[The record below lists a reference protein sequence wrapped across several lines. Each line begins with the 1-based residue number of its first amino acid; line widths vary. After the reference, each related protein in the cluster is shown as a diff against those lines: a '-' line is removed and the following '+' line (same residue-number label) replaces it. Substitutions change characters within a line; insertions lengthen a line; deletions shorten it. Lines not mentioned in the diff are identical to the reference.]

1 MKINNIFFGHKYTKY
16 RFLLFLVAIQ
26 IYIIKEP
33 NYSILEENLLV
44 KKRLRPFLYLFDKSI
59 KINNTILI
67 FEPNKYHHECLPGYS
82 KYFIDLGYNVDI
94 LLHTSGISSFILFKE
109 IDSIRL
115 FTFRNINQITKEGKK
130 LSIIIKKYDF
140 ILFQTN
146 NFEDRQLYNKLGL
159 LSLNNSFF
167 IFHEALS
174 LDGNYLRYAAQNR
187 IWTLGN
193 ISKYVQV
200 NPHYFGNNI
209 KIKNK
214 NVITKFFFTSS
225 EARNYRYLM
234 ESLKRLKNEKFD
246 FKIIIT
252 GRSRTFKSK
261 HIPKILNKNI
271 KLRYGVSY
279 YDLFKAVEH
288 SDYIII
294 PLNPYNNYESLYNK
308 IKVTGSMQLS
318 YGFIKPVI
326 INQEFADFYNLNPN
340 NSLLY
345 NNFNLYDI
353 LRKAIMLNNENYK
366 KLQQNLYSLE
376 KKIYLTS
383 VANIK
388 KVFNK
393 P

>member
-1 MKINNIFFGHKYTKY
+1 
-16 RFLLFLVAIQ
+16 
-26 IYIIKEP
+26 
-33 NYSILEENLLV
+33 
-44 KKRLRPFLYLFDKSI
+44 
-59 KINNTILI
+59 
-67 FEPNKYHHECLPGYS
+67 
-82 KYFIDLGYNVDI
+82 
-94 LLHTSGISSFILFKE
+94 
-109 IDSIRL
+109 
-115 FTFRNINQITKEGKK
+115 
-130 LSIIIKKYDF
+130 
-140 ILFQTN
+140 
-146 NFEDRQLYNKLGL
+146 
-159 LSLNNSFF
+159 
-167 IFHEALS
+167 
-174 LDGNYLRYAAQNR
+174 
-187 IWTLGN
+187 
-193 ISKYVQV
+193 
-200 NPHYFGNNI
+200 
-209 KIKNK
+209 
-214 NVITKFFFTSS
+214 
-225 EARNYRYLM
+225 M